1 MKEIPLVIEMLYHEW
16 VHIPP
21 QEDWPPDYE
30 GIPAAQIEN
39 LYAFYQGLCLGVN
52 LSKACLDR

>member
-1 MKEIPLVIEMLYHEW
+1 MLYHEW